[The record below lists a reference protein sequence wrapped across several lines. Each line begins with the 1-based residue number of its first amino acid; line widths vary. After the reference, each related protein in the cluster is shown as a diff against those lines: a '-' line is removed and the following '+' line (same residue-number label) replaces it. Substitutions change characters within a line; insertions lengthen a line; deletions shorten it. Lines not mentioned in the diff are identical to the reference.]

1 MVRNHAFSSLIGTA
15 IVHLSIL
22 LNSPGVFAA
31 QEAISDDGR
40 EVLLKDNGT
49 WEFQS
54 NDRYANMPDGRRV
67 RLKEDNTWEYIG
79 NVPLTTKTKARTE
92 TTDITLQSAVVETH
106 QEKNFKNIR
115 TETQTVFNLQ
125 VDLSPLADKGVTIDN
140 SALARIK
147 VTDNKGEHYTNQS
160 LIPGQFTLAPGSQQT
175 FTLRV
180 IGSPSWLKNPE
191 SIKVELAPGIFG
203 NPDAVEL
210 TMSVNDLERKVVE
223 GFPDP

>member
-1 MVRNHAFSSLIGTA
+1 MVRNYALPSLLGTA
-15 IVHLSIL
+15 IVFLSIL

-40 EVLLKDNGT
+40 EVLLRDNGT

-54 NDRYANMPDGRRV
+54 NDRYANLPDGRRV

-79 NVPLTTKTKARTE
+79 NVPLTTKTQARTE
-92 TTDITLQSAVVETH
+92 TTDITLQSAVVEIH

-125 VDLSPLADKGVTIDN
+125 VALSPLADKGVTIDK

-147 VTDNKGEHYTNQS
+147 VTDNQGEQYPSLSLTPNQ
-160 LIPGQFTLAPGSQQT
+160 LTLAPGSQQT

-180 IGSPSWLKNPE
+180 NGSPSWLKNPE
-191 SIKVELAPGIFG
+191 SIKLELAPGIFG
-203 NPDAVEL
+203 NRDTVEL
-210 TMSVNDLERKVVE
+210 TMPVKDLDRKVVE
-223 GFPDP
+223 GFPTP